1 MRLLDRYLL
10 RELMVPLFYCLV
22 GFQIF
27 WTAFDLFSNLKSYQ
41 DGGLGWL
48 QIGKINLLRTPEL
61 LATVLPIALL
71 LALLHALTNLARHNE
86 LFAIRAAGVSLA
98 RISLPYFAVATLL
111 GGALFVVTEFIAPKA
126 SAKSTRLLSGGDTG
140 TGQWLSNL
148 NFQDDAMGQMWH
160 IKQYNPATGEMIQ
173 PVVGWTT
180 AVARMELF
188 AKRGVWTN
196 GMWVFYEVQ
205 LQTFEPP
212 TNDLPSLL
220 ITNVWTGEQIG
231 GSPKQLQAE
240 IKIAELEKTE
250 AAKNLKLSLADII
263 EYRKLH
269 PSMPPDKAAM
279 LMTQFHGRIAQP
291 WTCVVV
297 VLMALPFGVMTGKR
311 NVFTGVAGSVGICF
325 FYFVL
330 LRWGLALG
338 TSGHIPPV
346 VAAWLPNVV
355 FAGMGLGFLLKLR

>member
-1 MRLLDRYLL
+1 MQR
-10 RELMVPLFYCLV
+10 PC
-22 GFQIF
+22 GTS
-27 WTAFDLFSNLKSYQ
+27 TAQS
-41 DGGLGWL
+41 
-48 QIGKINLLRTPEL
+48 
-61 LATVLPIALL
+61 
-71 LALLHALTNLARHNE
+71 
-86 LFAIRAAGVSLA
+86 
-98 RISLPYFAVATLL
+98 
-111 GGALFVVTEFIAPKA
+111 GA
-126 SAKSTRLLSGGDTG
+126 
-140 TGQWLSNL
+140 
-148 NFQDDAMGQMWH
+148 
-160 IKQYNPATGEMIQ
+160 
-173 PVVGWTT
+173 
-180 AVARMELF
+180 
-188 AKRGVWTN
+188 WTN

-205 LQTFEPP
+205 LQTFEPS

-220 ITNVWTGEQIG
+220 ITNVWTGQQIG

-269 PSMPPDKAAM
+269 PSMPPEKAAM

-297 VLMALPFGVMTGKR
+297 VLMALPFGAMTGKR
-311 NVFTGVAGSVGICF
+311 NVFTGVAGSVAICF

-355 FAGMGLGFLLKLR
+355 FAATGLGVLLKLK

>member
-71 LALLHALTNLARHNE
+71 LALLYALTNLARHNE
-86 LFAIRAAGVSLA
+86 LVAIRAAGVSLA
-98 RISLPYFAVATLL
+98 RISLPFFLLATLL
-111 GGALFVVTEFIAPKA
+111 GGALFVVTEYVAPNA
-126 SAKSTRLLSGGDTG
+126 SAKSTRLLSGADVGAS
-140 TGQWLSNL
+140 QWLSNL

-173 PVVGWTT
+173 PAVGWTT
-180 AVARMELF
+180 VEARMELF
-188 AKRGVWTN
+188 AQHGVWTN

-205 LQTFEPP
+205 LQTFEPS

-220 ITNVWTGEQIG
+220 ITNVWTGQQIG

-269 PSMPPDKAAM
+269 PRMPADKAAM

-297 VLMALPFGVMTGKR
+297 VLMALPFGAMTGKR
-311 NVFTGVAGSVGICF
+311 NVFTGVAGSVAICF

-355 FAGMGLGFLLKLR
+355 FASTGLGFLLKQR